1 MRMSSKAV
9 LTLFSLASIT
19 LSACSSPE
27 SLMGPGTNTDGTG
40 TGGTGT
46 GGTGTGGTGTGGTGT
61 GGTETG
67 GTGGTGTSD
76 TTTNGPT
83 TDTTYTGGSPGGSTS
98 GGATETDQGFL
109 GWELKVLPSGE
120 LQFRFRQTDLA
131 VSSFS
136 YVVGGSVTG
145 QWQCYNKADNTPQG
159 QPFSDTISATAT
171 LGAQSI
177 NGSINA
183 ILTTSVMSDKCGNT
197 QFVALPVAGQPW
209 TWSGIYL
216 DNPAGRLPL
225 PSISLGDAPVGFS
238 VP

>member
-9 LTLFSLASIT
+9 LTLFALTSIT
-19 LSACSSPE
+19 LAACSAPE
-27 SLMGPGTNTDGTG
+27 SIMGPVGTNT
-40 TGGTGT
+40 GG
-46 GGTGTGGTGTGGTGT
+46 
-61 GGTETG
+61 TG

-83 TDTTYTGGSPGGSTS
+83 SDTTYTGGSPGGSTS
-98 GGATETDQGFL
+98 GGATETEQGFL

-120 LQFRFRQTDLA
+120 LQFRFRQTGLTVA
-131 VSSFS
+131 NFS
-136 YVVGGSVTG
+136 YVVGGSLTG
-145 QWQCYNKADNTPQG
+145 QWQCYNKAGNAPNG
-159 QPFSDTISATAT
+159 QPFSGTISATAT
-171 LGAQSI
+171 LGAQSV

-183 ILTTSVMSDKCGNT
+183 ILTTSVMADQCGST
-197 QFVALPVAGQPW
+197 QFIARPVPGQPW